1 MFVLPKEYKRGK
13 IEEFAISPTNLLC
26 LILQMTYIIS
36 PSLSINCPANIEIE
50 DEERWRNV
58 LES

>member
-13 IEEFAISPTNLLC
+13 IEEFAIPQLIYFVSFFKGHNISTVSP
-26 LILQMTYIIS
+26 LIAPQ
-36 PSLSINCPANIEIE
+36 IEIE